1 MMVMAPLDDP
11 KFCTKPWVFIKG
23 NFYRMKNQEFAE
35 ALCVPSV
42 VRQHR
47 DTLARPLGIGFK

>member
-1 MMVMAPLDDP
+1 MATAPLDDP

-23 NFYRMKNQEFAE
+23 NFYWTKNQEFEE
-35 ALCVPSV
+35 ALYVPSV
-42 VRQHR
+42 VRQDR